1 MDMYATDMKEIKKAL
16 EYLLISSKN
25 KEESSVSNTQASEN
39 APETVT
45 HPIEE
50 ISGDSMVLNIRRKDV
65 KDVNDVA
72 TTKCQI
78 HNLLIPKAVLD
89 TGANCSIMS
98 KNLAKK
104 LKLSIDT
111 TNPTSIEGVATEADT
126 IGWVYQVPV
135 SVGSVTIIEDFLIV
149 DDDKPALLLGT
160 PWITRARMILDLNN
174 RSLFIP
180 NSENLF
186 FRSEVSVQT
195 NKKKKS

>member
-1 MDMYATDMKEIKKAL
+1 MYETDMKEIKKAL
-16 EYLLISSKN
+16 EYLLTSKTSN
-25 KEESSVSNTQASEN
+25 KEQRVSDSSSVSSTKVVEN
-39 APETVT
+39 PV
-45 HPIEE
+45 EE
-50 ISGDSMVLNIRRKDV
+50 ISGDNMVLNLLRKE
-65 KDVNDVA
+65 VNDVA

-78 HNLLIPKAVLD
+78 YRLSIPRAVID

-111 TNPTSIEGVATEADT
+111 TKPTSIEGVATEADT

-135 SVGSVTIIEDFLIV
+135 SVGSVTITEDFIVV

-160 PWITRARMILDLNN
+160 PWITRSRVILDLNN

>member
-1 MDMYATDMKEIKKAL
+1 MKEIKKAL
-16 EYLLISSKN
+16 EYLLITSKN
-25 KEESSVSNTQASEN
+25 RGAIAKAQAVEN
-39 APETVT
+39 VPETMS

-50 ISGDSMVLNIRRKDV
+50 ISGDNMVLNILRKKDN
-65 KDVNDVA
+65 DVNDVA

-78 HNLLIPKAVLD
+78 YRLSIPKAVLD

-111 TNPTSIEGVATEADT
+111 TKPTSIEGVATEADT

-135 SVGSVTIIEDFLIV
+135 SVGSVTILEDFLVV

-160 PWITRARMILDLNN
+160 PWITRSRVILDLNN